1 MVCINNEEYITTR
14 LDEQQKWF
22 SQKSN
27 KHQQMYKLYKQAA
40 IAITIAAPIINYFI
54 SDQFCGRM
62 FMLASG
68 AVVTW
73 LYFKNTLETHLEL
86 WLQYRATSEQLKRE
100 KYLFLTKTGTYF
112 DKTDDVRLNIL
123 VCNTEAIIASDNLNW
138 RNTIKESGKHDAHST
153 SS

>member
-1 MVCINNEEYITTR
+1 MSHISNEDYITTR
-14 LDEQQKWF
+14 LDKQQEWF

-27 KHQQMYKLYKQAA
+27 KHQQMYKRYKQAA

-138 RNTIKESGKHDAHST
+138 MNTIKESGKHDAHST

>member
-1 MVCINNEEYITTR
+1 MSHISNEDYITTR

-22 SQKSN
+22 SRKSDEHQK
-27 KHQQMYKLYKQAA
+27 MYKRYKQIA
-40 IAITIAAPIINYFI
+40 IAITIAAPIVNYLI
-54 SDQFCGRM
+54 SDQFCGRI
-62 FMLASG
+62 FMLAAG

-86 WLQYRATSEQLKRE
+86 WLQYRSTSEQLKRE

-112 DKTDDVRLNIL
+112 DKADDVCLNIL

-138 RNTIKESGKHDAHST
+138 MNTIKESGKHDAHST

>member
-1 MVCINNEEYITTR
+1 
-14 LDEQQKWF
+14 
-22 SQKSN
+22 
-27 KHQQMYKLYKQAA
+27 
-40 IAITIAAPIINYFI
+40 
-54 SDQFCGRM
+54 
-62 FMLASG
+62 MLAAG

-73 LYFKNTLETHLEL
+73 LYFKNTLETHLAL

-100 KYLFLTKTGTYF
+100 KYLFLTKAGTYF

-138 RNTIKESGKHDAHST
+138 MNTIKESGKHDAHST